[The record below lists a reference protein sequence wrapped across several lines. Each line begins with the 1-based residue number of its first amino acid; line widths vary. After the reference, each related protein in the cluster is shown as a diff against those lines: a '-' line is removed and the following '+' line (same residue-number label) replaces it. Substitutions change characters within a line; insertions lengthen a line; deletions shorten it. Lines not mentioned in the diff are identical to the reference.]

1 MSSSSLKSSAMRG
14 SAWTLVGFTSSRVL
28 RLASHL
34 VLAWMLAPEI
44 FGLMALV
51 KVFMAGL
58 TMFSDVGIG
67 PSIIQNPRGNEPKF
81 INTAFTIQIIRGFG
95 LWIVTCLITF
105 PYAWM
110 YGRHD
115 PEAWQLLYLLPVAG
129 IEAVIEGFNS
139 PALATLNRELKLG
152 RLTMVELISQIGA
165 LMVMITWALI
175 HPTIWAL
182 VAGGLTGAFCK
193 MLMSHFLVPE
203 YHVRPGWDRECSR
216 EIFLFGKW
224 IFLSTMFTF
233 LSLNLDKIVLGNVI
247 SLTDLGLYS
256 IAYVLAFLVLSISM
270 AMGGSVL
277 FPVFSKLKH
286 DPARMASACL
296 RARQVILW
304 VGATACVCFAIG
316 APLLFRTLWDERYFG
331 AARST
336 QWMTIYMWMRILLS
350 TMDRI
355 PLALGN
361 SKALF
366 VANML
371 QVSGIGFGVVG
382 YILWGM
388 PGFLVGLSLGPLVTH
403 LYLLRH
409 VPIGARALL
418 LQGARFSV
426 GVLAAGAAGS
436 IASDWAGHHLSE
448 IGSVAFTICLL
459 ALTVAFGGLFAYRG
473 VHAPAS
479 TTPKC
484 GIRPAT
490 VPIGPSA
497 GE

>member
-1 MSSSSLKSSAMRG
+1 MSGSSLKSSAMRG
-14 SAWTLVGFTSSRVL
+14 SAWTLVGFTSSRML

-51 KVFMAGL
+51 KVFMQGL

-95 LWIVTCLITF
+95 LWIVTCLITL

-129 IEAVIEGFNS
+129 VEAVIEGFNS
-139 PALATLNRELKLG
+139 PALATLKRDLRLG
-152 RLTMVELISQIGA
+152 RLTALELGSQGGA
-165 LMVMITWALI
+165 LVVMITWALI

-182 VAGGLTGAFCK
+182 VAGGLGGALCT
-193 MLMSHFLVPE
+193 MLLSHCLVPE
-203 YHVRPGWDRECSR
+203 YRVRPGWDRKCAEELFR
-216 EIFLFGKW
+216 FGKW
-224 IFLSTMFTF
+224 IFLSTVFSF
-233 LSLNLDKIVLGNVI
+233 LAMNLDKVVLGNVI

-256 IAYVLAFLVLSISM
+256 IAYVLAYLIISVSM
-270 AMGGSVL
+270 AMGGRVL
-277 FPVFSKLKH
+277 FPIYSKLQD
-286 DPARMASACL
+286 DPSRLISVGL
-296 RARQVILW
+296 RARRVILW
-304 VGATACVCFAIG
+304 VGATACICFAIG
-316 APLLFRTLWDERYFG
+316 APLVFQTLWDDRYQG
-331 AARST
+331 AAPIA
-336 QWMTIYMWMRILLS
+336 QWMAVNMWSLLLLA

-361 SKALF
+361 SHALF
-366 VANML
+366 VGNMI
-371 QVSGIGFGVVG
+371 QVSGIGFGALS
-382 YILWGM
+382 YLLAGM
-388 PGFLVGLSLGPLVTH
+388 PGFIVGLSIGPYAAH

-409 VPIGARALL
+409 IPVGAAALFW
-418 LQGARFSV
+418 QGARFSV
-426 GVLAAGAAGS
+426 GVLAAGACGALANHW
-436 IASDWAGHHLSE
+436 ASHYLSE
-448 IGSVAFTICLL
+448 IGYVVFTMSLL
-459 ALTVAFGGLFAYRG
+459 ALTIACGGLFAYRG
-473 VHAPAS
+473 VHAPDPS
-479 TTPKC
+479 TPKG

-490 VPIGPSA
+490 VPIGPST